1 MTIIP
6 NTNTIKSMSIFNFLN
21 QVDFNTDQNHHTENV
36 VIIAKRFGSDQ
47 DIECAEYVLK
57 RHEEEQCMTEDLRT
71 LREYILDNIF
81 SKKLCIL
88 QIFNFLNLI
97 KSCLGVSENS
107 SP

>member
-36 VIIAKRFGSDQ
+36 VMIAKRFGSDQ

-57 RHEEEQCMTEDLRT
+57 WTIIFMFFNSIMII
-71 LREYILDNIF
+71 YNIF
-81 SKKLCIL
+81 GFSYI
-88 QIFNFLNLI
+88 IHYI
-97 KSCLGVSENS
+97 
-107 SP
+107 